1 MVPYE
6 RNRFFVGR
14 DTFIA
19 DLHNTFQSNTRP
31 ALQHHGR
38 IALFGLGGIG
48 KTQIALEFVYRSQ
61 SSYRRIYW
69 ISAAT
74 QESLL
79 DGYQKIGKRAS
90 ISIAPD
96 SKPVEVAEQ
105 VLLWLKSTANW
116 LLVIDNL
123 DDIGVLSTRNLGIPN
138 IINSLL
144 PELGPGQHT
153 LTTTRNAKADHIPA
167 QAKEVQLFK
176 EVDSI
181 TLLSSLSGI
190 LILPASEEEKFA
202 QKIAEELGN
211 LPLAISQA
219 GSYIKEKSE
228 GFAEYITHYRQYRS
242 HVNFWIPE
250 GPRPYPHSVATTW
263 MMSVNEIRKSNATAA
278 QLFQLLAFFN
288 RFQSLPRCFLALD

>member
-79 DGYQKIGKRAS
+79 DGYQKIGKRAN
-90 ISIAPD
+90 IPIAPD
-96 SKPVEVAEQ
+96 LKPVEVAEQ
-105 VLLWLKSTANW
+105 VMLW
-116 LLVIDNL
+116 
-123 DDIGVLSTRNLGIPN
+123 PN
-138 IINSLL
+138 HS
-144 PELGPGQHT
+144 
-153 LTTTRNAKADHIPA
+153 
-167 QAKEVQLFK
+167 
-176 EVDSI
+176 
-181 TLLSSLSGI
+181 
-190 LILPASEEEKFA
+190 
-202 QKIAEELGN
+202 
-211 LPLAISQA
+211 AISPQ
-219 GSYIKEKSE
+219 SVRCWVC
-228 GFAEYITHYRQYRS
+228 GFKGTR
-242 HVNFWIPE
+242 
-250 GPRPYPHSVATTW
+250 
-263 MMSVNEIRKSNATAA
+263 AA
-278 QLFQLLAFFN
+278 MGFVQTGRGVSQGEEW
-288 RFQSLPRCFLALD
+288 R